1 MAEAKRATVYF
12 ETDVHRA
19 LRLKSAETDRSV
31 SDLVN
36 EAVRAQLAEDADD
49 LEAFRYGA
57 SEAGLSGYLE
67 GLDHKY
73 RHQELCVLCVKPGF
87 VKTDMT
93 ARLRPPPLRFHA
105 WAGRHSGHRRDR

>member
-19 LRLKSAETDRSV
+19 LRLKAAETERSV

-49 LEAFRYGA
+49 LETFKARKKEPAIRF
-57 SEAGLSGYLE
+57 E
-67 GLDHKY
+67 D
-73 RHQELCVLCVKPGF
+73 F
-87 VKTDMT
+87 VRDMKRRG
-93 ARLRPPPLRFHA
+93 RL
-105 WAGRHSGHRRDR
+105 

>member
-36 EAVRAQLAEDADD
+36 EAVRAQLVEDADD
-49 LEAFRYGA
+49 LEAFRRRKKEPA
-57 SEAGLSGYLE
+57 VTFE
-67 GLDHKY
+67 D
-73 RHQELCVLCVKPGF
+73 F
-87 VKTDMT
+87 VRDMKRRG
-93 ARLRPPPLRFHA
+93 RL
-105 WAGRHSGHRRDR
+105 